1 MFGGQLVLEP
11 LATPAQAASVREE
24 VAAWYARLVQRTEE
38 LELAPYRPGVV
49 HDLRVLRV
57 GLESWR
63 EWAGRVAVDQVA
75 AAREYGDLRDRLA
88 RLMWG
93 CR

>member
-1 MFGGQLVLEP
+1 MFGGQLVMDP
-11 LATPAQAASVREE
+11 LATPSQAEYVRAE
-24 VAAWYARLVQRTEE
+24 VLEWHRHLVQRIEE
-38 LELAPYRPGVV
+38 LEAAPHRPGVV
-49 HDLRVLRV
+49 HDLRLLRV

-63 EWAGRVAVDQVA
+63 EWAGRVAVDQAA

-88 RLMWG
+88 RLTWG